1 MTLFFQQWYGELMK
15 LFARRRTYIGFGVF
29 TALQVVILVM
39 LKTLGF
45 ERWMTR
51 FIAPQTDSFEYYI
64 SALTLAFIVVKLSV
78 FILGGIY
85 LTLVSGDIVAKES
98 EDGHLRLLLARP
110 VSRFRLLL
118 LKYLTSSAYAV
129 TLILFL
135 FLVAFLLGIV
145 MKGWGGG
152 FFAFA
157 PEINVIGFYDWGPG
171 LQRYMLAA
179 VMLGFG
185 MTAVGSIAF
194 FLSCFRIKPAAA
206 TIGALSYALVDMI
219 LRESRFMESYEHL
232 LITKHIAVWARV
244 LAETIDWA
252 PIVRSS
258 SVLAAVNIT
267 LFTLGY
273 AVFESRDLKS

>member
-1 MTLFFQQWYGELMK
+1 MMLFFQQWYGELLK
-15 LFARRRTYIGFGVF
+15 LFARKRTYIGFGVF
-29 TALQVVILVM
+29 TALQIVILFI

-45 ERWMTR
+45 ERGITR
-51 FIAPQTDSFEYYI
+51 FIAPQTDSFEYYL

-118 LKYLTSSAYAV
+118 VKYLTSSTYAV
-129 TLILFL
+129 MLIMFL
-135 FLVAFLLGIV
+135 FFVAFLLGIV

-152 FFAFA
+152 FFGFA
-157 PEINVIGFYDWGPG
+157 PEIGVVGLFDWSPG
-171 LQRYMLAA
+171 LKRYLLAS

-185 MTAVGSIAF
+185 MTTVGSIAF

-206 TIGALSYALVDMI
+206 TISALSYVLVDMI
-219 LRESRFMESYEHL
+219 LRESGFMESYDYL
-232 LITKHIAVWARV
+232 LITRHLGAWGRV
-244 LAETIDWA
+244 LAQNIDW
-252 PIVRSS
+252 PLIWRSYAI
-258 SVLAAVNIT
+258 LFAVNIS